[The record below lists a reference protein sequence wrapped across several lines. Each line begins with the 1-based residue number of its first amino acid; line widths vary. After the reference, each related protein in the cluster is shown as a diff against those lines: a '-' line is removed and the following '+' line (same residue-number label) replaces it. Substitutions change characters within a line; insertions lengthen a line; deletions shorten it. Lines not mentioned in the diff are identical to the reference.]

1 MKDLG
6 HTDNEVIH
14 VQDVLIVGAGP
25 AGLSAALYCARAGLS
40 VTVLEKALVGGQMT
54 LAEKIENYPAAM
66 QDGYSLSQAM
76 QRQAEQFGARIL
88 QAEIVSC
95 DLSGEVK
102 RLRGKTQTF
111 DVPCV
116 ILATGAAPAKLGLA
130 QEERFLGRGLSYC
143 ATCDGRFFKG
153 KRVAVIGGGNSAV
166 SEALHLAHQ
175 CSAVYLLHRRAELR
189 AEAALQE
196 KLFSSSVVFRPNS
209 AVRELLG
216 EQRLTGVVLEEN
228 GRCVTLDVDGL
239 FVAIGRQPESAPFL
253 PALAADTQGYL
264 LAGEDTQTALPGVYV
279 AGDVRKKPLRQIVT
293 AVSDGAVAA
302 QQALAFLRRKP

>member
-1 MKDLG
+1 M
-6 HTDNEVIH
+6 
-14 VQDVLIVGAGP
+14 QDVLIIGAGP

-40 VTVLEKALVGGQMT
+40 VTVLEKALVGGQMA
-54 LAEKIENYPAAM
+54 LAEQIENYPAAM
-66 QDGYSLSQAM
+66 EDGYSLSQAM
-76 QRQAEQFGARIL
+76 QRQAEQFGAKIL

-95 DLSGEVK
+95 DLTCEVK
-102 RLRGKTQTF
+102 TLRSQTQTF
-111 DVPCV
+111 EAPCV
-116 ILATGAAPAKLGLA
+116 ILATGATPAKLGLA

-143 ATCDGRFFKG
+143 ATCDGRFFRG
-153 KRVAVIGGGNSAV
+153 KRVAVVGGGNSAV

-175 CSAVYLLHRRAELR
+175 CETVYLLHRRATLR

-196 KLFSSSVVFRPNS
+196 KLFSSAVVFLPNC

-216 EQRLTGVVLEEN
+216 TQRLVGVVLDEN
-228 GRCVTLDVDGL
+228 GRRETLDVDGL

-253 PALAADTQGYL
+253 PALAADAKGYL
-264 LAGEDTQTALPGVYV
+264 LAAEDTRTALPGVYV

-302 QQALAFLRRKP
+302 QQALAFLRGKP

>member
-1 MKDLG
+1 M
-6 HTDNEVIH
+6 
-14 VQDVLIVGAGP
+14 QDVLIVGAGP

-40 VTVLEKALVGGQMT
+40 VTALEKALVGGQMA

-76 QRQAEQFGARIL
+76 QQQAEQFGAKIL

-95 DLSGEVK
+95 DLTREVK
-102 RLRGKTQTF
+102 TLRSQTQTF
-111 DVPCV
+111 EAPYV

-130 QEERFLGRGLSYC
+130 QEERFIGRGLSYC

-153 KRVAVIGGGNSAV
+153 KRVAVVGGGNSAV
-166 SEALHLAHQ
+166 SEALHLSHL
-175 CSAVYLLHRRAELR
+175 CSEVYLLHRRAELR

-196 KLFSSSVVFRPNS
+196 KLFSSSVVFRPNCE
-209 AVRELLG
+209 VLELLG
-216 EQRLTGVVLEEN
+216 TQRLVGVVLDEN
-228 GRCVTLDVDGL
+228 GRRETLDVEGL
-239 FVAIGRQPESAPFL
+239 FVAIGRQPESTPFI
-253 PALAADTQGYL
+253 PALAADAKGYL
-264 LAGEDTQTALPGVYV
+264 LASEDTHTALAGVFV

-302 QQALAFLRRKP
+302 QQALAFLRRRQ